1 MVRLAVV
8 ALALAA
14 APFLAAQSPPPA
26 GPLVRIDAIAVD
38 ARGRAVRD
46 LTAEDFEVAENGAN
60 RRVEDVRFV
69 APAASN
75 EARLFAVYLD
85 EYHVSPGPA
94 VARARA
100 MLQRLVD
107 EEIGPRDLI
116 AFVKPLDAL
125 PQIRLTNDRAV
136 IRDALEGFA
145 GRKGDYEARS
155 AFERDFIAASP
166 GRIDA
171 VREQIAISALNA
183 ISARLGSLRAG
194 RKTLVVISEGFPRI
208 PQRRGEEGLPSIE
221 TVVRAANRGGV
232 SIYPVDPRALNP
244 APAAPAPDPAHADV
258 LRTLAVETGGRA
270 LLSAGDQEGI
280 RKIVADASGYYLI
293 AFEPVGVESAG
304 RFKAVDLRVR
314 RAGVELRAR
323 KAYWSPPSAPIRP
336 PTEAAVTKVPALTGR
351 PSAYVNPWFGIE
363 RTHDGR
369 ARMQFVWEL
378 PPRVTDDS
386 APVPARVRLKVF
398 RPDGRAL
405 LEQPVAPA
413 GEMLPGVVQSVSFDA
428 PAGRFRVQLSIYD
441 AAATLLDTDVRDME
455 VPSLSNGLGVGTPR
469 VFRARNEAEQRAIEA
484 DRGAVPV
491 VTRDFS
497 AVDRL
502 LLRVPVFAASRYAIL
517 TARLVGATSSSG
529 NVASGQDSATRDL
542 VVTQA
547 RDPQVYEVALP
558 LAGLLPGPYRVE
570 LSAVSNDL
578 RAEEVVHIRI
588 VP

>member
-1 MVRLAVV
+1 MARLAVV
-8 ALALAA
+8 VLALAA
-14 APFLAAQSPPPA
+14 APLVGAQSPPRA
-26 GPLVRIDAIAVD
+26 APLVRIDAIAVD

-46 LTAEDFEVAENGAN
+46 LTVEDFEVAENGAN

-69 APAASN
+69 APATSN

-85 EYHVSPGPA
+85 EYHISPGPA
-94 VARARA
+94 VERARA

-136 IRDALEGFA
+136 IRDALESFA
-145 GRKGDYEARS
+145 GRKGDYEPRS

-208 PQRRGEEGLPSIE
+208 PPRRGEEGLPSIE
-221 TVVRAANRGGV
+221 TVIRAANRGGV
-232 SIYPVDPRALNP
+232 SIYPVDPHALSG
-244 APAAPAPDPAHADV
+244 ASTGPAPDPSHSDI

-280 RKIVADASGYYLI
+280 RRIVADASGYYLI
-293 AFEPVGVESAG
+293 AFEPLGVETAG
-304 RFKAVDLRVR
+304 RFKPVDLRVR

-323 KAYWSPPSAPIRP
+323 KAYWLPPSAPSRP
-336 PTEAAVTKVPALTGR
+336 RTEVALTKMPDVTGR
-351 PSAYVNPWFGIE
+351 PSAYVTPWFGIE
-363 RTHDGR
+363 RTHEGK
-369 ARMQFVWEL
+369 ARMQFVWE
-378 PPRVTDDS
+378 PPARAPEDA

-405 LEQPVAPA
+405 LEQPVASA
-413 GEMLPGVVQSVSFDA
+413 SEMLPGVVQTVTFDA
-428 PAGRFRVQLSIYD
+428 PAERFRVQLSIYD
-441 AAATLLDTDVRDME
+441 AAATLIDTDVRDMD
-455 VPSLSNGLGVGTPR
+455 VPSLTGGLAVGTPR

-484 DRGAVPV
+484 DRGAAPV

-497 AVDRL
+497 SLDRL
-502 LLRVPVFAASRYAIL
+502 LLRVPIYAASRYAIL
-517 TARLVGATSSSG
+517 TARLVGPTVSWG
-529 NVASGQDSATRDL
+529 NGGSGQDPAKRELS
-542 VVTQA
+542 VTQA

-558 LAGLLPGPYRVE
+558 LAGLPAGPYRVE
-570 LSAVSNDL
+570 LSAVSSDL
-578 RAEEVVHIRI
+578 RAEEVVHLRI
-588 VP
+588 TP